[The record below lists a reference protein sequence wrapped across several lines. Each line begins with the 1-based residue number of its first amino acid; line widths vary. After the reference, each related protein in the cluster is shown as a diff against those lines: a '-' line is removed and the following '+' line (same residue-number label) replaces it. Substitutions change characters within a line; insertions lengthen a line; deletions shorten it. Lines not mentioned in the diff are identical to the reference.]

1 MRRTKAYRYAYGNA
15 RGIRSAFQPEHSGW
29 VGALHAAKPF
39 VTTHMNRKNK
49 KSPSGTAKKAKINRN
64 KASVK
69 NNRSSSTTKN
79 KQSLTAKKP
88 ALAKSNE
95 RKSVINTFAT
105 KNSRSVA
112 KKGAAVRS
120 GGSSKIKRDPHVA
133 KPKFSLLFAIYAIAI
148 IVGLSTILGT
158 TVSIASSFKTP
169 VKEPKTALN
178 NKKTGSNR
186 AKLQQIFNFSALGQ
200 EIKPLTVEIEEL
212 AKQYPELEPEV
223 FLVDLDTKGF
233 VSIRGK
239 NKIAS
244 ASTIK
249 LPILVAFFQAL
260 DRRTIRLEEQLTM
273 TKKLISGGSGDMQ
286 HEQPGTKF
294 SALETASKMMTISD
308 NTATNMLIE
317 RLGGMSELNHQFVK
331 MGLVNTQL
339 NNPLPDLT
347 GTNTTSA
354 EDLGNLLIKIDNGEL
369 ISLRSRDRLLH
380 IMNNVEKDTL
390 LPQGL
395 ESGALIA
402 HKTGDI
408 KSVLADAGTV
418 DMPNGKRYIAS
429 ILVKRPDNSKQAEE
443 FIQKASGIAYQYFK
457 TPQNTSLISEEQE

>member
-1 MRRTKAYRYAYGNA
+1 
-15 RGIRSAFQPEHSGW
+15 
-29 VGALHAAKPF
+29 
-39 VTTHMNRKNK
+39 MNRKGK
-49 KSPSGTAKKAKINRN
+49 KSPSTAPKTKA
-64 KASVK
+64 
-69 NNRSSSTTKN
+69 NRSQIFIKSKNSPPTKT
-79 KQSLTAKKP
+79 KRVLTSKKTV
-88 ALAKSNE
+88 LSNE
-95 RKSVINTFAT
+95 RKSVGNTLST
-105 KNSRSVA
+105 KQSKQKRNLAAKKSVA
-112 KKGAAVRS
+112 VKSSIARKMKRNTQTTKPKLSLLAAV
-120 GGSSKIKRDPHVA
+120 
-133 KPKFSLLFAIYAIAI
+133 YAIAI

-169 VKEPKTALN
+169 VTEQKTASN
-178 NKKTGSNR
+178 NKTQGNK
-186 AKLQQIFNFSALGQ
+186 AKLQQLLTLSALGE
-200 EIKPLTVEIEEL
+200 EIKPLKVKIEEL
-212 AKQYPELEPEV
+212 AQQYPELEPEV

-233 VSIRGK
+233 VSIQDK
-239 NKIAS
+239 KKIAS

-260 DRRTIRLEEQLTM
+260 DRGTIRLEEQLTM
-273 TKKLISGGSGDMQ
+273 TKKLMADGSGDMQ
-286 HEQPGTKF
+286 HEQPGSRF

-317 RLGGMSELNHQFVK
+317 RLGGMAQLNRQFMA
-331 MGLVNTQL
+331 MGLSDTQL

-354 EDLGNLLIKIDNGEL
+354 KDLGNLLIKINNGEL
-369 ISLRSRDRLLH
+369 ISMRSRDRLLH
-380 IMNNVEKDTL
+380 IMGNVEKDTL

-408 KSVLADAGTV
+408 KSVLADVGTI

-429 ILVKRPDNSKQAEE
+429 MLVKRPDNSLQAQE

-457 TPQNTSLISEEQE
+457 TPQGTSSLAE